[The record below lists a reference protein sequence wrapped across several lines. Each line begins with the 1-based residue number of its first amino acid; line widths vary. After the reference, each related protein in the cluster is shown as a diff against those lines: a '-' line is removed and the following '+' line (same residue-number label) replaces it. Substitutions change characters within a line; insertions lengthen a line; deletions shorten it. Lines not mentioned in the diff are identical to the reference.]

1 MPDDTDV
8 DKDDDFYD
16 ARASSSSSDDEEPS
30 SSSSFVDA
38 KTFSERF
45 PLHRAAFDNDVP
57 TLRRLLATMTRDQ
70 ANAENDHGHTALHV
84 AALRRAVGAVGTLC
98 ERRDVVDVDR
108 RDSRGWDATRHAT
121 AQRARGCLRA
131 LVGARMEDSK
141 TAFDA
146 RKEDLMTALRGTR
159 DFEMRAGWRFGS
171 AVVGALVKMVAPRDA
186 YDVTC
191 AGDKLRIDGELRG
204 LDSERMGRSLVPKWR
219 RGRFSL
225 IFDGSRGERAKLWF
239 VDHATR
245 EVVDA
250 TEQTKRTKGE
260 DGDTTMIPEE
270 MTEEEMIEAQ
280 VDALLMDGP
289 SKKRVRTEEFRFQPV
304 KGWIAGNAKSWI
316 KGRKTEVWEAS
327 AKMTREIITPGGG
340 YKLDGTFDEYCE
352 SVNEVRE
359 NVTRVKPLGASSS
372 DDASGLSSPEQS
384 RGKGHKPAKKPK
396 AKRVRARCWLVR
408 DFPINAAQLS
418 KILEIF
424 TLVNRSAKRVGD
436 VVQYWRDNHPD
447 VFPVKIQVPLALS
460 VYAQLHFKDF
470 KQLSAREREE
480 KLESGFFDI
489 PSDYRVKS
497 LDELL
502 DEAEERAYREM
513 EFMESLENDDDDDDD
528 DDAFG
533 EETEEMKKLRKQLE
547 RMAAKEGRGEDEEDE
562 EDEEE
567 SDASLPRLKEEDED
581 EEEDF

>member
-1 MPDDTDV
+1 MPDD
-8 DKDDDFYD
+8 DDFHD
-16 ARASSSSSDDEEPS
+16 ARSSSSSSSSSDDEEDPS
-30 SSSSFVDA
+30 CCGFVDA
-38 KTFSERF
+38 KTFSESF

-57 TLRRLLATMTRDQ
+57 TLRRLLASMTAAQ
-70 ANAENDHGHTALHV
+70 ANAENNHGHTALHV
-84 AALRRAVGAVGTLC
+84 AALRRAVGAVGALC
-98 ERRDVVDVDR
+98 ERRDLVDVDR
-108 RDSRGWDATRHAT
+108 RDARGWDATRHAT
-121 AQRARGCLRA
+121 AQRARACLRA
-131 LVGARMEDSK
+131 LVKARMEASK
-141 TAFDA
+141 TAFDSQKA
-146 RKEDLMTALRGTR
+146 GLMRALRGMT

-171 AVVGALVKMVAPRDA
+171 SVVGALVKMVAPRDS

-191 AGDKLRIDGELRG
+191 AGDKLRVDGELRG
-204 LDSERMGRSLVPKWR
+204 LDHERMGRSFVPKWR

-239 VDHATR
+239 VDHASR
-245 EVVDA
+245 EVVNA
-250 TEQTKRTKGE
+250 TERTTTTKTKTRGE
-260 DGDTTMIPEE
+260 DGEPMVMIPEE
-270 MTEEEMIEAQ
+270 MSEEEMIEAQ
-280 VDALLMDGP
+280 VDALLMEGP
-289 SKKRVRTEEFRFQPV
+289 SKKRVRTEEFRFKPV

-340 YKLDGTFDEYCE
+340 YKLDGTFEEYCA
-352 SVNEVRE
+352 SANEVRE
-359 NVTRVKPLGASSS
+359 NETRVKPLGASSS
-372 DDASGLSSPEQS
+372 VVDGDDD
-384 RGKGHKPAKKPK
+384 GKGRHKPAKKPK
-396 AKRVRARCWLVR
+396 AKKVTARCWLVR

-424 TLVNRSAKRVGD
+424 TLVNKSAKRVGD
-436 VVQYWRDNHPD
+436 VVEYWRDNHPD

-470 KQLSAREREE
+470 KALSAREREE

-497 LDELL
+497 MDELL

-513 EFMESLENDDDDDDD
+513 EFMESLENDGEDGNDDV
-528 DDAFG
+528 FG

-547 RMAAKEGRGEDEEDE
+547 RMAEKESRGDDD
-562 EDEEE
+562 DEEE
-567 SDASLPRLKEEDED
+567 DSEALLPRLDEEDED